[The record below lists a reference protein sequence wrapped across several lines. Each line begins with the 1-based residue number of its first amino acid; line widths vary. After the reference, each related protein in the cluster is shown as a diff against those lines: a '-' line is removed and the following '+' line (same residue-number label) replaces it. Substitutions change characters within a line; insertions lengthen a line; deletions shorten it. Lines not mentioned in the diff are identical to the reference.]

1 MRLLFEIDYKN
12 YKENGIVGKRTSART
27 IIIKDNKITMLYS
40 KKI

>member
-12 YKENGIVGKRTSART
+12 YKENGTAGKRTSARA
-27 IIIKDNKITMLYS
+27 IIIKGNKLTMVYS